1 MRCEVRYLGLKR
13 YCDICCIKK
22 ALFLTSCCLV
32 HFQACDRLLAHRVDT
47 KMKGN
52 KVNEVLNRLH
62 LAMPT
67 KRDNKVGYMFT
78 ILVYFSVL
86 LK

>member
-1 MRCEVRYLGLKR
+1 MPAVSFAVSKR
-13 YCDICCIKK
+13 LCSSLYIAVC
-22 ALFLTSCCLV
+22 T
-32 HFQACDRLLAHRVDT
+32 FQACDRLLAHRVDT

-62 LAMPT
+62 LAMPS

-78 ILVYFSVL
+78 LFNVLDKNSVIVNL
-86 LK
+86 